1 MNRFSFIA
9 YIFAVTL
16 FMACSDNGTGN
27 GNAEPEPVEVAAPS
41 NVKSFDGV
49 ERVKLLWEQNSQA
62 DIAKSIVYWNERK
75 SYKTLSFKAQNT
87 SGVQKDSIFIDKL
100 DEGDYTFEIVNVDK
114 NNYQSAYKSI
124 AAHAYG
130 DDYIAELETR
140 PTEELTYDKE
150 SRKATITWGEEWDK
164 GLGTEVKNDSK
175 ADNAPETAW
184 VKNSDLTTEISPL
197 DDGAKLK
204 IQTLYCPDNCIDTM
218 RSAAVTLVV
227 KAPESGDEGDGG
239 DEGDEGD
246 GGEEDLPLT
255 SPANVKGCDGFK
267 RVKLSWEQTIESS
280 IDKTIILWGLTEDQK
295 CEKVFERTEQSGT
308 QAEEIIIDLPEG
320 EYTFSIVNVDKAGNK
335 TEAIEIKARAY
346 GDAFVATLATRA
358 VNGFSYNATSRSAS
372 LTLGAASPN
381 EGMANTKATYRHVT
395 TGEQVSK
402 TIRNSATETS
412 CDNIGPGEQIEI
424 FSVYRFDNCIDDIYS
439 KSIIKTTD
447 YLVDVKVMQLNI
459 CRDQS
464 LGSYSWAERKAAIA
478 ALVREQQPDV
488 ICLQEINPY
497 DDAFNDIL
505 GQLNSSYDKNT
516 WTGDIYSGTL
526 CNRGT
531 TLVLD
536 DEGEAVIYRNAKFEL
551 KNRGVFWLSNTPEKE
566 SRMEVTINGTTYK
579 ANYNRIAVWNIL
591 QEKTSGK
598 EFCVVATHI
607 DNKNDATQEELG
619 FPIMWQ
625 QVQICVNNVEAKAK
639 DANGNALPII
649 IAGDM
654 NANPDKAPILRFTN
668 TNKYTDTYV
677 VAQSKSCPDSS
688 KPRSTMV
695 DVNGASATQ
704 NWAAFDYI
712 FAKGGTFT
720 VPNHTIHA
728 PKYDGTTLSD
738 HNAVSAII
746 RYQVSAE

>member
-1 MNRFSFIA
+1 MKFFSFTT
-9 YIFAVTL
+9 YL
-16 FMACSDNGTGN
+16 FVALLFIACSDSPTDN
-27 GNAEPEPVEVAAPS
+27 GNADPIPAEVPTPSDIKAA
-41 NVKSFDGV
+41 DGV
-49 ERVKLLWEQNSQA
+49 QRVKISWTQQSQA
-62 DIAKSIVYWNERK
+62 DIAKSIIYWNNRQ
-75 SYKTLSFKAQNT
+75 SYKTATFKAQGNAE
-87 SGVQKDSIFIDKL
+87 VQRDSIFIERL

-114 NNYQSAYKSI
+114 NDNKSAYKSI
-124 AAHAYG
+124 TAHAYG
-130 DDYIAELETR
+130 EEYISELQTR
-140 PTEELTYDKE
+140 PVEEFVYDKE
-150 SRKATITWGEEWDK
+150 AKSATISWQEDWSL
-164 GLGTEVKNDSK
+164 GLGTEVMRND
-175 ADNAPETAW
+175 AETEPIW
-184 VKNSDLTTEISPL
+184 VPNSESTTLISQIEA
-197 DDGAKLK
+197 GAKLNV
-204 IQTLYCPDNCIDTM
+204 QTLYCPDNCIDTM
-218 RSAAVTLVV
+218 RAEALTLTIKVD
-227 KAPESGDEGDGG
+227 DEGEG
-239 DEGDEGD
+239 DEGDEG
-246 GGEEDLPLT
+246 EEDTRPLT
-255 SPANVKGCDGFK
+255 DPANVKAFDGFK
-267 RVKLSWEQTIESS
+267 RVKLTWEQQVESS
-280 IDKTIILWGLTEDQK
+280 IDKTLILWGLTEDQTY
-295 CEKVFERTEQSGT
+295 EKSFEPTEQSGT
-308 QAEEIIIDLPEG
+308 QTEEVILDLPEG

-335 TEAIEIKARAY
+335 TEAVEVKARAY

-358 VNGFSYNATSRSAS
+358 VNSFSYNATSNKATLS
-372 LTLGAASPN
+372 LGAASPDA
-381 EGMANTKATYRHVT
+381 GMVNTKATYSHIT

-402 TIRNSATETS
+402 TIRNSATDTT

-424 FSVYRFDNCIDDIYS
+424 FSVYRFDNCIDDITS
-439 KSIIKTTD
+439 NPIIKTTD
-447 YLVDVKVMQLNI
+447 HLIDVKVMQLNI

-464 LGSYSWAERKAAIA
+464 LGSYNWAERKAAIA

-505 GQLNSSYDKNT
+505 GQLNNSYDKSS

-531 TLVLD
+531 TIFLD
-536 DEGEAVIYRNAKFEL
+536 DEGDAVIYRNSKFTL

-566 SRMEVTINGTTYK
+566 SRMEVTVEGTTYK

-607 DNKNDATQEELG
+607 DNKNDSTQESLG

-677 VAQSKSCPDSS
+677 VAQNRSCPDSS

-695 DVNGASATQ
+695 DVDGASATQ

-712 FAKGGTFT
+712 FAKGGVFT

-738 HNAVSAII
+738 HNAVSAVI